1 MSKSSR
7 QQSILFQLLE
17 TIGSGET
24 QRQKVRERGREKK
37 CVQKALNTNFVVENG
52 KKLFGPFASESGL
65 PDLSWYSVPKQEKYT
80 KMTAKCTK
88 WPYYVAI
95 PNGCQIFQMAIN
107 YTNIFHYKVLQ
118 NIPKFGCLV

>member
-37 CVQKALNTNFVVENG
+37 CVKNAHLASLEVATAAALNTNFVVENG

-88 WPYYVAI
+88 
-95 PNGCQIFQMAIN
+95 
-107 YTNIFHYKVLQ
+107 
-118 NIPKFGCLV
+118 